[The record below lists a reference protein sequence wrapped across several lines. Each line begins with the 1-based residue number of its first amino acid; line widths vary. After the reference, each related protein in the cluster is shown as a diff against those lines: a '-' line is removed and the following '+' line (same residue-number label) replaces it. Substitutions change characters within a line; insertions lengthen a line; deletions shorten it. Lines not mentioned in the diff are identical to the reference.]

1 MQQWGRD
8 LGGRE
13 EVLNTLHGLRQEHW
27 RQQRLGQTAE
37 PEAEPEPEPEPVVV
51 HVPPTFAENL
61 QPKSVILDEA
71 SSWVLPEVTIGSAA
85 LKEVVVV
92 PVPTL
97 TNSIDYDAQSRT
109 VTFSAS
115 DLALEAGFK

>member
-1 MQQWGRD
+1 MGNRD
-8 LGGRE
+8 EILDE
-13 EVLNTLHGLRQEHW
+13 EVI
-27 RQQRLGQTAE
+27 E
-37 PEAEPEPEPEPVVV
+37 PEAEVVN
-51 HVPPTFAENL
+51 VPPTFAENL

-115 DLALEAGFK
+115 DLALESGFK